1 MSSKLYNKFVSIGG
15 INLKEIEVKILNI
28 NISELK
34 KKLEELH
41 AKVVKSENQI
51 NKIFD
56 FPDRRLINN
65 HGYARIRIVKDLLR
79 NKTVNYI
86 TTKKLLSN
94 TEFKIMSENETEIKN
109 ADEGEKIF
117 QALGLELVQTI
128 PKYRESYKYENTLI
142 EIDINEKSFC
152 PFPYIEIESP
162 TEEELKKTVELLGYA
177 MKDTTSLSIYDI
189 LKNKGL

>member
-1 MSSKLYNKFVSIGG
+1 MQ
-15 INLKEIEVKILNI
+15 EIEVKILNI
-28 NISELK
+28 NIPELK
-34 KKLEELH
+34 KKLDKIH
-41 AKVVKSENQI
+41 AKIVKSENQI

-56 FPDRRLINN
+56 FPDRKLIIN
-65 HGYARIRIVKDLLR
+65 HGYARIRIVEDLLK
-79 NKTVNYI
+79 NMTVNYM
-86 TTKKLLSN
+86 TTKKLISH

-117 QALGLELVQTI
+117 TALGLELVQTI
-128 PKYRESYKYENTLI
+128 LKYRESYKYENTLI
-142 EIDINEKSFC
+142 EIDINDKSFC

-162 TEEELKKTVELLGYA
+162 TEEELKKTVELLGYT